1 MKEGIRL
8 YFLGVLTTFL
18 VVALFSISFMV
29 YVLHKP
35 LSWELVATYSDYW
48 LLIFGTISIW
58 KLGNT
63 VKHWKAI
70 TLPYRFNL
78 YTQPKM
84 ENKISDIHL
93 DRFLKKETI
102 GRKRFALH
110 FKNANTLSVKPYI
123 DKKNDILH
131 YLNYHNEAIEMDV
144 IAVESRKLK
153 LDFYRLHKNFEFM
166 PHMLQENKVYY
177 GEYKEGGYYQ
187 AFDDITHMITAGES
201 GSGKSNFM
209 NLLIMSLLW
218 NIEKI
223 EHLYMIDLKGVELIR
238 YAPLSKVTF
247 VDTLHHTLE
256 VLSIARD
263 EMRER
268 FELMKQQGH
277 VLYEGEPIF
286 IIIDEVGTIG
296 TSSDK
301 KLKDEIF
308 AIMVDLFQKGRAA
321 KIILWLFA
329 QKIDSSNIPSNVLAN
344 IQAKVLM
351 KTDSDFNVNET
362 IGTAE
367 QVEEITR
374 DRVADFNKGRAIIKD
389 GITSQKTLV
398 QVPYLHKGWTEW
410 VVRVQ

>member
-1 MKEGIRL
+1 
-8 YFLGVLTTFL
+8 
-18 VVALFSISFMV
+18 
-29 YVLHKP
+29 
-35 LSWELVATYSDYW
+35 
-48 LLIFGTISIW
+48 
-58 KLGNT
+58 
-63 VKHWKAI
+63 
-70 TLPYRFNL
+70 
-78 YTQPKM
+78 
-84 ENKISDIHL
+84 
-93 DRFLKKETI
+93 
-102 GRKRFALH
+102 
-110 FKNANTLSVKPYI
+110 
-123 DKKNDILH
+123 
-131 YLNYHNEAIEMDV
+131 
-144 IAVESRKLK
+144 
-153 LDFYRLHKNFEFM
+153 
-166 PHMLQENKVYY
+166 MLQENKVYY